1 MKRIITVKE
10 FVDSY
15 LSPLQRV
22 RIEDLESDYVYFEDD
37 AKIIQRTDNIVYS
50 ARLLKIDVH
59 HNLEAPD
66 CLVLYI

>member
-15 LSPLQRV
+15 LYPLQDI
-22 RIEDLESDYVYFEDD
+22 RIEDLESDYVYFEGT
-37 AKIIQRTDNIVYS
+37 AKIIQDSYGEVYS

-59 HNLEAPD
+59 HNLNKKD